1 MMNSSDMTCSL
12 LYLHKRCSTA
22 RCLHGSVHEFDV
34 FVHWLQ
40 VVAVMTDLLAPP
52 PPLIGSPYLPP
63 PLQCTAPGE
72 TREVPKHLVAKQ
84 SFVFIEM

>member
-22 RCLHGSVHEFDV
+22 RCLHGSVHEFDI
-34 FVHWLQ
+34 FVYWLQ
-40 VVAVMTDLLAPP
+40 VVAVMTDLRAPP
-52 PPLIGSPYLPP
+52 PPHQG
-63 PLQCTAPGE
+63 TAPGE